1 MDLPGAIPSSVC
13 FLREF
18 KDERLLEA
26 REKTTPSSSAANQLM
41 PINIFRKNRKTLKA
55 GFFGDFA
62 SWKEAQKET
71 TGYEKPD
78 ILAKTEL
85 SMRDI
90 LSGRAPFERDSV
102 LMQNPEYPWPLIS
115 CLLSVAFASQGRL
128 SVLDFGGAL
137 GSSYYQCRPFI
148 QSIPELGWAVV
159 EQEHYVDSGRRE
171 FALRPVTFYQH
182 PAEACLAA
190 KPNLLLLSSVL
201 PYLPD
206 PYQKFR
212 ELLELRVPQVVV
224 DRTFFLR
231 RPGERLT
238 VQVVPEWIY
247 PASYPAW
254 FLDEAK
260 LKAIAREA
268 GYVLVAE
275 FPALDENHPEG
286 EKAQAKG
293 FFWKLT
299 VQSS

>member
-1 MDLPGAIPSSVC
+1 MDW
-13 FLREF
+13 F
-18 KDERLLEA
+18 K
-26 REKTTPSSSAANQLM
+26 
-41 PINIFRKNRKTLKA
+41 KA
-55 GFFGDFA
+55 KKKKSDSGFFGDYKLWEDA
-62 SWKEAQKET
+62 RREAG
-71 TGYEKPD
+71 GYDKP
-78 ILAKTEL
+78 
-85 SMRDI
+85 SI
-90 LSGRAPFERDSV
+90 LSRTEAAMREIIAGRASFERDSV
-102 LMQNPEYPWPLIS
+102 ILNKPEYPWPLIS
-115 CLLSVAFASQGRL
+115 SLLSTAIGSKGRL
-128 SVLDFGGAL
+128 AVLDFGGSL

-171 FALRPVTFYQH
+171 FALGPVTFYQY

-190 KPNLLLLSSVL
+190 KPNVLLLSSVL

-212 ELLELRVPQVVV
+212 ELLELGVPQVVV

-260 LKAIAREA
+260 VKAIAREA
-268 GYVLVAE
+268 GYEMVAE

-286 EKAQAKG
+286 EKAEAKG

-299 VQSS
+299 AQSS

>member
-1 MDLPGAIPSSVC
+1 MPWFKKIKADNGFLGDFRSWDEAKNTSSGYDLPG
-13 FLREF
+13 
-18 KDERLLEA
+18 
-26 REKTTPSSSAANQLM
+26 
-41 PINIFRKNRKTLKA
+41 
-55 GFFGDFA
+55 
-62 SWKEAQKET
+62 
-71 TGYEKPD
+71 
-78 ILAKTEL
+78 ILAKTES
-85 SMRDI
+85 SMREI
-90 LSGRAPFERDSV
+90 LAGSATFERDSV
-102 LMQNPEYPWPLIS
+102 LLQKPEYPWPLIS
-115 CLLSVAFASQGRL
+115 CLLSAAFASKGRL

-148 QSIPELGWAVV
+148 RSVSELGWAVV

-171 FALRPVTFYQH
+171 FSLGPVTFH
-182 PAEACLAA
+182 HHTGEACLAA
-190 KPNLLLLSSVL
+190 KPNVLLLSSVL

-212 ELLELRVPQVVV
+212 ELLELRIPQVVV

-231 RPGERLT
+231 RLGERLT

-260 LKAIAREA
+260 LKAIALEA
-268 GYVLVAE
+268 GYELVAE

-286 EKAQAKG
+286 ERAEAKG

-299 VQSS
+299 PRLS